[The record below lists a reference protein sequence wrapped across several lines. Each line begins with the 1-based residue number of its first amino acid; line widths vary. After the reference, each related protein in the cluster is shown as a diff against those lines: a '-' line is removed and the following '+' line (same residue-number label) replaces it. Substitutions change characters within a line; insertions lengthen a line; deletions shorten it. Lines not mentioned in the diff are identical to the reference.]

1 MMHGHLYATSEDPY
15 VTRTTGWWSTQ
26 IPQEPNYV
34 GQAEQTATES
44 YFFTNTKM
52 KAEDAEEDDLG
63 RGTRSWVMKWWAQDN
78 STLPNNKKRKHVPQP
93 PPQQLQQDPLVAQ
106 QWTRQSSLPRNIPLP
121 PRFPQLHPPAEH
133 TELLPSYLPNSIIN
147 NRSPGTHSC
156 FIILFLFI
164 LNLLPLTYYFFNSQ
178 RHSRHGRLYGEQQ

>member
-1 MMHGHLYATSEDPY
+1 MHGLLYASSAEDPS
-15 VTRTTGWWSTQ
+15 VTWTTGWWSTQ

-34 GQAEQTATES
+34 GQTATES
-44 YFFTNTKM
+44 YFFNPNIKM
-52 KAEDAEEDDLG
+52 KAEDAEDDLG
-63 RGTRSWVMKWWAQDN
+63 RGTRSWVMKWWTQDN
-78 STLPNNKKRKHVPQP
+78 STHPNNKKRKHVPQLQ
-93 PPQQLQQDPLVAQ
+93 PQQPQQDPLVAQ